1 MIRKF
6 KLNELDD
13 VLKIWFDTNIEA
25 HDFIQKE
32 YWTENYDLVKQM
44 LPSADIYVYD
54 ENNVIKGFIGIVEEN
69 YIAGLF
75 VKKEYQRDGIGQ
87 MLIEYCKSKYLS
99 LKLDV
104 FIKNKKALNFYYK
117 NNFKVLDEHINE
129 DTKEREYTM
138 FFHGKKLKL

>member
-75 VKKEYQRDGIGQ
+75 VKKEYQRDR
-87 MLIEYCKSKYLS
+87 KS
-99 LKLDV
+99 V
-104 FIKNKKALNFYYK
+104 
-117 NNFKVLDEHINE
+117 V
-129 DTKEREYTM
+129 
-138 FFHGKKLKL
+138 